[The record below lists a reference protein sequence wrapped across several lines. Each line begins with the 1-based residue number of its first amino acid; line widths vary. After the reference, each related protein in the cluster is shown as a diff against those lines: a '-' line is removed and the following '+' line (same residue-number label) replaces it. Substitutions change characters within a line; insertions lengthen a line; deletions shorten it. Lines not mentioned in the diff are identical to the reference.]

1 MPNPLRQIAPVLVIL
16 AAGSMLAT
24 ASADETPKPEALAKA
39 RLAIARKLYGATEQE
54 LIAPPARA
62 NETGNMNLPTMERLV
77 TWSTRWMEAERDA
90 NPGKAAHIK
99 AVEAH
104 VARLKK
110 WADLYSELAATEQA
124 RTADILQFYYLEA
137 EYALAKAR
145 TDR

>member
-1 MPNPLRQIAPVLVIL
+1 MTNPLSQLAPMLVIF
-16 AAGSMLAT
+16 AAGPMLA
-24 ASADETPKPEALAKA
+24 SARAEETPKPEALAKA

-77 TWSTRWMEAERDA
+77 TWSTRWMESERDA

-99 AVEAH
+99 AAEAH
-104 VARLKK
+104 VTRLKK
-110 WADLYSELAATEQA
+110 WADLYAELAATEQA

-145 TDR
+145 SER